1 MIFKLNYKITKLG
14 KTDKYKYSKEDTAY
28 SRGEWRQHVHKEDKR
43 RIKKDKRRITSEE
56 ATGGTQL
63 TLMTDKTGET

>member
-28 SRGEWRQHVHKEDKR
+28 SRGEWRQHVHKEDNER
-43 RIKKDKRRITSEE
+43 RGHRWD
-56 ATGGTQL
+56 AAD
-63 TLMTDKTGET
+63 TDD